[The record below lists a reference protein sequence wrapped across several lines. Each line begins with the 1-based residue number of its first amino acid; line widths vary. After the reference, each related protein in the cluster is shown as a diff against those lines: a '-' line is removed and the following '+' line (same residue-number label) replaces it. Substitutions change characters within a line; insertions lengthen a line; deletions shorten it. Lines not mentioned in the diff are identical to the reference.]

1 MTTPL
6 PALRP
11 PADQWNDLFSG
22 SDAWPAFIYVQ
33 QLFEYLAG
41 RDSDAANVQV
51 GEAVAL
57 TLLAN
62 EPSPQASEP
71 NAWPSR
77 LQMFSPALPPTPVP
91 ADGPTVVPGVIETA
105 GNYWLRGAGATAGF
119 SANLPTAAT
128 SLERIEAAV
137 LEDVFGAG
145 NFTLARQREEI
156 AVADAAQASGRPLYS
171 QAMLLVLA
179 CFLIEQIFSNRFY
192 AAERSPAKG
201 GSPAASRWPPWR
213 RLKQA

>member
-11 PADQWNDLFSG
+11 PADRWNDLFSG

-33 QLFEYLAG
+33 QLFEYIAG
-41 RDSDAANVQV
+41 RDSDAQNVQV

-57 TLLAN
+57 SLLAN
-62 EPSPQASEP
+62 EPSPKAAEP
-71 NAWPSR
+71 NGWPTR
-77 LQMFSPALPPTPVP
+77 MQMFSPALPPTPVP
-91 ADGPTVVPGVIETA
+91 AEGASVVPGVIETA

-119 SANLPTAAT
+119 SANLPAAVTA
-128 SLERIEAAV
+128 LERIEPAV
-137 LEDVFGAG
+137 LEDVFGEG
-145 NFTLARQREEI
+145 NFSLARQRDEI
-156 AVADAAQASGRPLYS
+156 AGADAAQASGRPLYA

-192 AAERSPAKG
+192 AAERGPAQRG
-201 GSPAASRWPPWR
+201 APLASRWQRWR